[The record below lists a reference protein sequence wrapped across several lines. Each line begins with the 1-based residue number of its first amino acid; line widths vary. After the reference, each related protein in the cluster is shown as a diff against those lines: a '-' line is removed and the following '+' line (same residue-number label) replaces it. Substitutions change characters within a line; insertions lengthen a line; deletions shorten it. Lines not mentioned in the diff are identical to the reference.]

1 MRAHRIGDEVG
12 LTLTAYEAQ
21 YLLKVAK
28 DTVVGIDLDHSR
40 GAAEGYEELEPEA
53 VQARRLFLELGQ
65 QLEAVLG
72 SRSGLRVLGNR

>member
-1 MRAHRIGDEVG
+1 MRAHRMGDEVG
-12 LTLTAYEAQ
+12 LTLTADEAQ

-28 DTVVGIDLDHSR
+28 DTVVGIDLEHSR

-65 QLEAVLG
+65 QLEAALG
-72 SRSGLRVLGNR
+72 ARSGLRVLGNR